1 MKLLMVK
8 NSRYPGCMPGCF
20 AFAGGGYSQKN
31 ARLCIF
37 NRRLLLPA
45 ARLHSQLASLL
56 ICLF

>member
-1 MKLLMVK
+1 
-8 NSRYPGCMPGCF
+8 MPGCF